1 MKVRLGI
8 DLGGTFIKAGMI
20 EYSTAKPITH
30 FKHPTEAL
38 TNPKT
43 VIGNLNDAYDRLR
56 DICKQKGYKPIS
68 LGIGS
73 PGTIG
78 QPDGKVTDASP
89 NIKKWKGVVLTKIFG
104 KTDIPVFA
112 DNDANCA
119 ALAEYYSGLKGKFN
133 SMVFITVG
141 TGIGG
146 GLILDGKLFR
156 GSNSAGAELGHTTIV
171 RNGRKCKCGRK
182 GCLEAYASVP
192 NLMKQFVGLAK
203 KAHRKIDKDI
213 SPQELFSLYKKGDRV
228 AVQAIT
234 DNADYLGVGIGSFVN
249 VLNPEIVVIGGGFSG
264 TGREYI
270 RLIHSSIMEH
280 AFRAATSKLKVVKAK
295 MGNNAGFIGA
305 ALLGMVDKDGK
316 IKGR

>member
-20 EYSTAKPITH
+20 EYSSDRAIAH

-43 VIGNLNDAYDRLR
+43 VIKNLTDAYGRLR
-56 DICKQKGYKPIS
+56 DICKQKGYKPVS

-78 QPDGKVTDASP
+78 QPDGRVTDASP
-89 NIKKWKGVVLTKIFG
+89 NIKKWQGTVLTEIFG
-104 KTDIPVFA
+104 KTDIPVHA

-119 ALAEYYSGLKGKFN
+119 ALAEYWSGLKGKYKN
-133 SMVFITVG
+133 VIFITVG

-146 GLILDGKLFR
+146 GIILEGKLFR
-156 GSNSAGAELGHTTIV
+156 GSTYAGAELGHTTIV
-171 RNGRKCKCGRK
+171 RNGRECKCGLK

-192 NLMKQFVGLAK
+192 NMMKRFVNLANR
-203 KAHRKIDKDI
+203 ASSHIDKDI
-213 SPQELFSLYKKGDRV
+213 SPQELFALYKKGDKV
-228 AVQAIT
+228 AVQTIT
-234 DNADYLGVGIGSFVN
+234 ENADYLGVGIGSFVN

-264 TGREYI
+264 TGSEYI

-280 AFRAATSKLKVVKAK
+280 AFKAATSKLKVVKAK

-305 ALLGMVDKDGK
+305 ALLGMVNEDGQ
-316 IKGR
+316 IKKR